1 MLRTFVIL
9 ACFTLSACGAMPKHA
24 DIRADQAT
32 YLVLLDAPAGASVT
46 VDGVFTASQ
55 DDEGARYVIAP
66 GTRHVEVFL
75 GGNLLYERE
84 VFIREGTTREIRV
97 GS

>member
-1 MLRTFVIL
+1 MLRTLAIL

-32 YLVLLDAPAGASVT
+32 WLVLLNAPEGAAVS
-46 VDGVFTASQ
+46 VDGVVTASE
-55 DDEGARYVIAP
+55 EGKGERYVITA
-66 GTRHVEVFL
+66 GTRHIEVFI
-75 GGNLLYERE
+75 GGSILYERDI
-84 VFIREGTTREIRV
+84 FITEGTTREIRV

>member
-1 MLRTFVIL
+1 MLKTIAIL

-32 YLVLLDAPAGASVT
+32 WLVLLNAPAGASVV
-46 VDGVFTASQ
+46 VDGVVMASQ
-55 DDEGARYVIAP
+55 KGKGERYVISA
-66 GTRHVEVFL
+66 GTRHVEVFI
-75 GGNLLYERE
+75 GGSILYERDI
-84 VFIREGTTREIRV
+84 FIREGTTREIRV